1 MVREAAALAAIPAVS
16 LLWQL
21 FMNFVHPN
29 DLAGTL

>member
-1 MVREAAALAAIPAVS
+1 MVRAAAALAGSLAVS